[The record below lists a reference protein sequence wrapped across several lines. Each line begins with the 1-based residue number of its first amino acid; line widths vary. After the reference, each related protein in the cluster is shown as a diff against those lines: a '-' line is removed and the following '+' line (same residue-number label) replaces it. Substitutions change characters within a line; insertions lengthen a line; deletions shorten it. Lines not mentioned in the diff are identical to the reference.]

1 METVVFEH
9 VLEADPRAPMSL
21 QVPRV
26 EKTLAIRFDEQRAR
40 IRRRVVHRDAVTE
53 SAPKRSGS
61 PTGRRRRSVRRA
73 DAGKNTRSTSRTEI
87 VPSLPYTGM
96 AGCA

>member
-1 METVVFEH
+1 METLVFEH

-40 IRRRVVHRDAVTE
+40 IRRRVVHRDRGHRERPEAQRVAHGE
-53 SAPKRSGS
+53 APQVCPQG
-61 PTGRRRRSVRRA
+61 
-73 DAGKNTRSTSRTEI
+73 
-87 VPSLPYTGM
+87 
-96 AGCA
+96 